1 MRSKSRTPEL
11 DWICN
16 SSMHIGRLLRKEA
29 VISCPTIVLLKVVT
43 YSPILGHAHTDAA
56 IIKPTVLPVSVPPHA
71 CRKNGSKPHGSR
83 ITLANDAARNS
94 LPGDFSLLK
103 FRMTFTHASRLPLD
117 LTALK
122 MCLKF

>member
-1 MRSKSRTPEL
+1 
-11 DWICN
+11 
-16 SSMHIGRLLRKEA
+16 MHIGSEFKNAA

-43 YSPILGHAHTDAA
+43 YSPSLGHAQTDAA
-56 IIKPTVLPVSVPPHA
+56 IINPTVLPVSVPPHA
-71 CRKNGSKPHGSR
+71 CKKNGNRPHGSR
-83 ITLANDAARNS
+83 MMLANDAARNS

-122 MCLKF
+122 MCLKFVSPSKTRSST